1 MNERIGATVPGET
14 ATVDTVIVDTVIVGS
29 GFAGLGLAVKLDA
42 AGRRDWVILEKGA
55 TLGGTWR
62 DNEYPGCACDVE
74 SHLYSFSFRQNPDW
88 TRTFA
93 RQPEIRAYLEGV
105 ADHYGLR
112 DRIRYGAHVTGAE
125 WDGKG
130 WDVRLADGTTIRAR
144 FVVFG
149 TGALHDPSIPEIE
162 GLDRFIGTA
171 FHSAQWDHAH
181 DLHGKRVAVIGT
193 GASAIQ
199 FVPAI
204 APDVESL
211 TLFQRTAPWVLP
223 KGDKPISDDARRR
236 YRRFPAL
243 QRLAR
248 TAIYWRH
255 EALVAGFLNPKLMKV
270 IGRVASTY
278 LDRSFAKNPEL
289 KAKLTPDFT
298 IGCKRI
304 LLSNDY
310 YPALRRDNVHV
321 ETTGIARV
329 TETGVV
335 TTDGVE
341 HPCDTIVFGTGFKI
355 ADSLSR
361 MTITGRDGAKL
372 GDAWRGGM
380 EALLGTTVAGFPNLF
395 LLTGPNTGLG
405 HSSMVLMI
413 ESQIPYV
420 LDAMNTVDRHRAT
433 AIDTV
438 RERQDDFNTEVQAK
452 LEKAVWSQGGCGSW
466 YLDEHGRNRTL
477 WPGATFTYRRRTRRI
492 DPADHVLL

>member
-1 MNERIGATVPGET
+1 MEERSAATV
-14 ATVDTVIVDTVIVGS
+14 TVDTAIVGS
-29 GFAGLGLAVKLDA
+29 GFAGLGIAVKLDE
-42 AGRRDWVILEKGA
+42 AGRRDWLILEKGD

-74 SHLYSFSFRQNPDW
+74 SHLYSFSFRQNPAW

-93 RQPEIRAYLEGV
+93 RQPEIRAYLEDV
-105 ADHYGLR
+105 ADHYRLR

-125 WDGKG
+125 WDGTA
-130 WDVRLADGTTIRAR
+130 WDVRLADGTTVRAR

-149 TGALHDPSIPEIE
+149 TGALHDPSIPDIE
-162 GLDRFIGTA
+162 GLDRFAGTA
-171 FHSAQWDHAH
+171 FHSARWDHSH
-181 DLHGKRVAVIGT
+181 DLRGKRVAVIGT

-236 YRRFPAL
+236 YRRFPLL

-255 EALVAGFLNPKLMKV
+255 EALVAGFMNPRLMKA
-270 IGRVASTY
+270 IGRVATTY
-278 LDRSFAKNPEL
+278 LDRSFAKDPGL
-289 KAKLTPDFT
+289 KAKVTPDFT

-310 YPALRRDNVHV
+310 YPALRRDNVDV

-341 HPCDTIVFGTGFKI
+341 HPCDTIVFGTGFRI

>member
-1 MNERIGATVPGET
+1 MSEGSAVAAGAVATVE
-14 ATVDTVIVDTVIVGS
+14 TVIVGS
-29 GFAGLGLAVKLDA
+29 GFAGLGIAVELDA
-42 AGRRDWVILEKGA
+42 ARRRDFLILEKGD

-74 SHLYSFSFRQNPDW
+74 SHLYSFSFRQNPEW

-93 RQPEIRAYLEGV
+93 RQPEIRAYLEDV
-105 ADHYGLR
+105 ADHYRLR
-112 DRIRYGAHVTGAE
+112 DRIRFGAHVTGAE
-125 WDGKG
+125 WDGQG
-130 WDVRLADGTTIRAR
+130 WDVRLLDGTTIRAR

-149 TGALHDPSIPEIE
+149 TGALHDPAIPDIE
-162 GLDRFIGTA
+162 GLDRFAGTA
-171 FHSAQWDHAH
+171 FHSARWDHSH
-181 DLHGKRVAVIGT
+181 DLRGKRVAVIGT

-204 APDVESL
+204 APDVASL

-223 KGDKPISDDARRR
+223 KGDKPIDEAARAR
-236 YRRFPAL
+236 YRRFPFL
-243 QRLAR
+243 QKLAR
-248 TAIYWRH
+248 TGIYWRH
-255 EALVAGFLNPKLMKV
+255 EALVAGFLHPRLMGV
-270 IGRVASTY
+270 VGRLGRAY
-278 LDRSFAKNPEL
+278 LDRSFAADPEL
-289 KAKLTPDFT
+289 KAKVTPDFT

-321 ETTGIARV
+321 ETAGIERV

-335 TTDGVE
+335 TADGVE
-341 HPCDTIVFGTGFKI
+341 HPADTIIFGTGFRV
-355 ADSLSR
+355 ADGLSR
-361 MTITGRDGAKL
+361 MTVTGRDGAKL

-380 EALLGTTVAGFPNLF
+380 EALLGTTVAGFPNMF

-413 ESQIPYV
+413 ESQIRYV
-420 LDAMNTVDRHRAT
+420 LDAMDTLDRHHAT

-438 RERQDDFNTEVQAK
+438 RERQDEYNAAIQAK

-492 DPADHVLL
+492 DPADHLLL